1 MEHKHVSPITFTK
14 ISILDDIPMY
24 PIGVLVRRAEEL
36 DISGSDF
43 DKYIA
48 YRMERER
55 EKHLSD
61 PEEVFKTFVFDKIKE
76 CEGIVDNI
84 GIRVY
89 NCLRRSLYG
98 SDGYDICDKYWK
110 IRKFADMTDEQVARI
125 RNLGNKS
132 MPVAFKLREKAREF
146 IASVDDPK
154 NKVVAML
161 KVMGDGHVDGYLT
174 TEEYAKKHDMKL
186 NTVQVMIERGNLEA
200 IKVSGVYFIPTD
212 QVTYYHR
219 NPRNRN
225 IAPDGYLSISEY
237 ARQNN
242 LKMKTVWQWAKY
254 GRIEYITVG
263 NVKFIHKN
271 AKYKKIE
278 APLGYLSLKDYCR
291 ERGIKLGTARAMICR
306 GNLEVIKEKNGRIY
320 VREDTVPI
328 YKRKRHY
335 VKKEA

>member
-1 MEHKHVSPITFTK
+1 MERKHVSPITFTK
-14 ISILDDIPMY
+14 IAILDDIPMF

-36 DISGSDF
+36 NISGSDF

-48 YRMERER
+48 YRMECER

-61 PEEVFKTFVFDKIKE
+61 PEEVFKTFVFDKIEE
-76 CEGIVDNI
+76 CEGIVNNI

-89 NCLRRSLYG
+89 NCLKRSLYG

-132 MPVAFKLREKAREF
+132 MPVAFKLRENAREF

-154 NKVVAML
+154 NKVVAIL

-174 TEEYAKKHDMKL
+174 TEEYAKKHNMKL

-212 QVTYYHR
+212 QVTYYHKA
-219 NPRNRN
+219 PRKNK
-225 IAPDGYLSISEY
+225 IAPDGYLTILEY

-242 LKMKTVWQWAKY
+242 LNRNTVWMWAKR
-254 GRIEYITVG
+254 GQIDTLKIG
-263 NVKFIHKN
+263 GVKFIHKD
-271 AKYKKIE
+271 AKYKHIE
-278 APLGYLSLKDYCR
+278 APDGYLSLKDYCS
-291 ERGIKLGTARAMICR
+291 EHNLKLGTARAMISR
-306 GNLEVIKEKNGRIY
+306 GNLEAIKNGSRVYI
-320 VREDTVPI
+320 REDTVPV
-328 YKRKRHY
+328 YKYKRHY
-335 VKKEA
+335 IKKEA

>member
-1 MEHKHVSPITFTK
+1 MENKHVSPITFTK
-14 ISILDDIPMY
+14 IAILDDIPMF
-24 PIGVLVRRAEEL
+24 PIRALVRRAEEL

-48 YRMERER
+48 DRMERER

-76 CEGIVDNI
+76 YEDISDNI

-154 NKVVAML
+154 NKVVAIL

-212 QVTYYHR
+212 QVTYYHKA
-219 NPRNRN
+219 PRKNK
-225 IAPDGYLSISEY
+225 IAPDGYLTIPEY

-242 LKMKTVWQWAKY
+242 LNRNTVWMWTKRGQIDTLKI
-254 GRIEYITVG
+254 GG
-263 NVKFIHKN
+263 VKFIHKD
-271 AKYKKIE
+271 AKRIE
-278 APLGYLSLKDYCR
+278 APDGYLSLKDYQ
-291 ERGIKLGTARAMICR
+291 K
-306 GNLEVIKEKNGRIY
+306 
-320 VREDTVPI
+320 
-328 YKRKRHY
+328 
-335 VKKEA
+335 